1 MTLVPAVLGFVL
13 LAALDTPAPRPAAP
27 ARVPAR
33 AQARPGLSWAEAD
46 SFSRKIAVIEERHR
60 QQKAKKSQPV
70 QVTQGELN
78 SYLNLSYADE
88 LPKGVT
94 NVEVRFGSG
103 RIEAKGY
110 VDVDQVK
117 GSVPSS
123 SSWGPLS
130 LLSGQVPIELSGK
143 LVNEDGFGTVE
154 LDSAY
159 VASIRVPVSV
169 VEQMVASSTK
179 SEKHPDGYDIHAPFR
194 LPYSVTRV
202 RIEPGKAT
210 LEF

>member
-1 MTLVPAVLGFVL
+1 VTLLPAVLLVL
-13 LAALDTPAPRPAAP
+13 AGADTPAPRPAAP

-159 VASIRVPVSV
+159 VASIRVPVSL

-179 SEKHPDGYDIHAPFR
+179 SEKHPDGYDLHAPFR

>member
-1 MTLVPAVLGFVL
+1 VTLFPAVLGL
-13 LAALDTPAPRPAAP
+13 LLLGDSPAVRPH
-27 ARVPAR
+27 VTTR
-33 AQARPGLSWAEAD
+33 AQPRPGLSWAEAD
-46 SFSRKIAVIEERHR
+46 SMSRKLAVIEERHK
-60 QQKAKKSQPV
+60 QQKARKSQPL

-88 LPKGVT
+88 LPKGLS

-110 VDVDQVK
+110 VDVDQVR

-123 SSWGPLS
+123 SSWGALS
-130 LLSGQVPIELSGK
+130 FLSGQVPIELSGK
-143 LVNEDGFGTVE
+143 LVNQDGFGTVE

-159 VASIRVPVSV
+159 VAAIRVPVSV

-179 SEKHPDGYDIHAPFR
+179 SEKHPEGYDLHAPFR
-194 LPYSVTRV
+194 LPYSVSRV

-210 LEF
+210 IEF

>member
-1 MTLVPAVLGFVL
+1 MTLLPAVLLV
-13 LAALDTPAPRPAAP
+13 LAADTPAPRPAAP

-33 AQARPGLSWAEAD
+33 APARAGLSWAEAD
-46 SFSRKIAVIEERHR
+46 SFSRKIAVIEERHK
-60 QQKAKKSQPV
+60 QQKAKKSPPV

-117 GSVPSS
+117 SSVPSS
-123 SSWGPLS
+123 SSWGALS
-130 LLSGQVPIELSGK
+130 FLSGLVPIELSGK
-143 LVNEDGFGTVE
+143 LVNQDGFGTVE

-179 SEKHPDGYDIHAPFR
+179 SEKHPDGYDLHAPFR

-210 LEF
+210 IEF

>member
-1 MTLVPAVLGFVL
+1 MSQVRLALIL
-13 LAALDTPAPRPAAP
+13 LAGMDTPAPRPTAP
-27 ARVPAR
+27 ARRP
-33 AQARPGLSWAEAD
+33 ARPGLSWAEAD
-46 SFSRKIAVIEERHR
+46 SLSRKLAVIEERHR
-60 QQKAKKSQPV
+60 LQKAKKSQPV
-70 QVTQGELN
+70 QMTQGEVN

-88 LPKGVT
+88 LPKGLS
-94 NVEVRFGSG
+94 NVEVRLGSG

-117 GSVPSS
+117 GSMPAS
-123 SSWGPLS
+123 SSWGALS
-130 LLSGQVPIELSGK
+130 FLTGQVPIELSGK
-143 LVNEDGFGTVE
+143 LVNQDGFGTFE

>member
-1 MTLVPAVLGFVL
+1 VTLFSAVLGL
-13 LAALDTPAPRPAAP
+13 LLLGDSPAVRPNATT
-27 ARVPAR
+27 R
-33 AQARPGLSWAEAD
+33 AQPRPGLSWAEAD
-46 SFSRKIAVIEERHR
+46 SMSRKLAVIEERHKL
-60 QQKAKKSQPV
+60 QKARKSQPV

-88 LPKGVT
+88 LPKGIS

-110 VDVDQVK
+110 VDVEQVRGK
-117 GSVPSS
+117 VPSN
-123 SSWGPLS
+123 SSWGALS
-130 LLSGQVPIELSGK
+130 FLSGQVPIELSGK
-143 LVNEDGFGTVE
+143 LVNQDGFGTVE

-179 SEKHPDGYDIHAPFR
+179 SEKHPDGYDLHAPFR
-194 LPYSVTRV
+194 LPYSVSRV
-202 RIEPGKAT
+202 RVEPGKAT

>member
-1 MTLVPAVLGFVL
+1 M
-13 LAALDTPAPRPAAP
+13 
-27 ARVPAR
+27 
-33 AQARPGLSWAEAD
+33 
-46 SFSRKIAVIEERHR
+46 SRKLAVIEERHK
-60 QQKAKKSQPV
+60 QQKAKKSPPV

-94 NVEVRFGSG
+94 SVEVRLGSG

-117 GSVPSS
+117 SSVPAS
-123 SSWGPLS
+123 SSWGALS
-130 LLSGQVPIELSGK
+130 FLSGQVPIELSGK
-143 LVNEDGFGTVE
+143 LVNQDGFGTVE

-169 VEQMVASSTK
+169 VEQMIASSTK

-194 LPYSVTRV
+194 LPYSVNRV

>member
-1 MTLVPAVLGFVL
+1 VTLFPAVLGL
-13 LAALDTPAPRPAAP
+13 LLLGDSPAVRPNVTTRSQPRT
-27 ARVPAR
+27 
-33 AQARPGLSWAEAD
+33 GLSWAEAD
-46 SFSRKIAVIEERHR
+46 SMSRKLALIEERHK
-60 QQKAKKSQPV
+60 QQKARKSPPV

-88 LPKGVT
+88 LPKGVS
-94 NVEVRFGSG
+94 NLEVRFGSG

-117 GSVPSS
+117 GKVPSN
-123 SSWGPLS
+123 SSWGALS
-130 LLSGQVPIELSGK
+130 FLTGQVPIELSGK
-143 LVNEDGFGTVE
+143 LVNQDGFGTVE

-169 VEQMVASSTK
+169 VEQMIASGTK
-179 SEKHPDGYDIHAPFR
+179 SDKHPDGYDLHAPFR
-194 LPYSVTRV
+194 LPYSVSRV

-210 LEF
+210 IEF